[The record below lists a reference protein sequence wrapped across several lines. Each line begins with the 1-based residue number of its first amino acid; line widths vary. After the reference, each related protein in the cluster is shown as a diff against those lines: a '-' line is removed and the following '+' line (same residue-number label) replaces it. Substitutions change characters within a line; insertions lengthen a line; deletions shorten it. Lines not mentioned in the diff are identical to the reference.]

1 MWKKLLV
8 FAVVLVAAL
17 VALQFMM
24 NDEDSRK
31 TEQTEPSPQ
40 KPAED
45 DTQTVKPEEQ
55 ETENDGMAEMLAE
68 MSLEEKIGQMMF
80 AGISGTEM
88 SDSTNRLINSYHVGG
103 LIFYK
108 NNISSTS
115 QIISLQNEIRE
126 ANKGN
131 KWPLLLGVDQEGGRI
146 SRLPN
151 EVQNLPTSLAIGN
164 VNNPVY
170 AYEIGTLLGKE
181 VKAFG
186 FNLDFAPV
194 LDVNSN
200 ANNPVIGDRSFGDN
214 AEIVSRLGVETMKG
228 IKSEKV
234 IPVVKH
240 FPGHGDTAV
249 DSHLELPTVN
259 KNLEELKQLELLPFA
274 AAVENGADVV
284 MAAHI
289 LLPEIDPNYPSSM
302 SKVILTDML
311 RKQLGFN
318 GVIITDDMTMGAI
331 IDNYSIAQASVQSV
345 KAGSDIILVA
355 HEESNIEAAIN
366 ALKAAVKNGE
376 IKEERI
382 DESVARI
389 IRLKQKYNLDNA
401 KVANVNTVQLNKA
414 ISEVLNQY
422 N

>member
-1 MWKKLLV
+1 MWKRLLL
-8 FAVVLVAAL
+8 FGVVLVAAL
-17 VALQFMM
+17 MAVQFMM
-24 NDEDSRK
+24 SGNDANE
-31 TEQTEPSPQ
+31 TEP
-40 KPAED
+40 KTPAGD
-45 DTQTVKPEEQ
+45 DAQTVNPDNKEKEL
-55 ETENDGMAEMLAE
+55 DAVAEMLAD

-88 SDSTNRLINSYHVGG
+88 SDSTAHLINSYHVGG

-108 NNISSTS
+108 NNIASTS
-115 QIISLQNEIRE
+115 QIVTLQNEIRA
-126 ANKGN
+126 ANAGN
-131 KWPLLLGVDQEGGRI
+131 KLPLLLGVDQEGGRI

-151 EVQNLPTSLAIGN
+151 EVKNLPTSLAIGN
-164 VNNPVY
+164 VNNPAY
-170 AYEIGTLLGKE
+170 SYEIGTLLGKE

-186 FNLDFAPV
+186 FNLNFAPV

-200 ANNPVIGDRSFGDN
+200 PNNPVIGDRSFGDN
-214 AEIVSRLGVETMKG
+214 PEIVSRLGVETMKG
-228 IKSEKV
+228 MMAEDV

-240 FPGHGDTAV
+240 FPGHGDTSV

-259 KNLEELKQLELLPFA
+259 KSLAELEELELIPFQ

-289 LLPEIDPNYPSSM
+289 LLPKIDPDYPTSM
-302 SKVILTDML
+302 SKVVLTDML

-331 IDNYSIAQASVQSV
+331 ADNYSIAQAALQSV

-355 HEESNIEAAIN
+355 HGDSNIAATID
-366 ALKAAVKNGE
+366 ALKAAVEKGE

-382 DESVARI
+382 NESVARI
-389 IRLKQKYNLDNA
+389 IRLKQKYNLEDA
-401 KVANVNTVQLNKA
+401 AIPNVNVEELNQE
-414 ISEVLNQY
+414 ISTVLNQ
-422 N
+422 

>member
-1 MWKKLLV
+1 MWKKLLL
-8 FAVVLVAAL
+8 FGVVLVAAL
-17 VALQFMM
+17 LAVQFMM
-24 NDEDSRK
+24 SGNDANEA
-31 TEQTEPSPQ
+31 ELEPK
-40 KPAED
+40 KPAGD
-45 DTQTVKPEEQ
+45 SKQTVTPDKE
-55 ETENDGMAEMLAE
+55 ETELDAVAELLAE

-80 AGISGTEM
+80 AGISGTVM
-88 SDSTNRLINSYHVGG
+88 SDSTNNLINSYHVGG

-108 NNISSTS
+108 NNIASTS
-115 QIISLQNEIRE
+115 QIVTLQNEIRA
-126 ANKGN
+126 ANAGN
-131 KWPLLLGVDQEGGRI
+131 KLPLLLGVDQEGGRI
-146 SRLPN
+146 SRMPN
-151 EVQNLPTSLAIGN
+151 EVKNLPTSLAIGK
-164 VNNPVY
+164 VNNPAY
-170 AYEIGTLLGKE
+170 SYEIGTLLGQE

-186 FNLDFAPV
+186 FNLNFAPV

-200 ANNPVIGDRSFGDN
+200 PNNPVIGDRSFGDN
-214 AEIVSRLGVETMKG
+214 PEIVIRLGIETMKG
-228 IKSEKV
+228 IMKEEV

-240 FPGHGDTAV
+240 FPGHGDTSV

-259 KNLEELKQLELLPFA
+259 KSLAELEELELIPFQ

-289 LLPEIDPNYPSSM
+289 LLPKIDPDYPSSM
-302 SKVILTDML
+302 SKVVLTDML

-331 IDNYSIAQASVQSV
+331 ADNYSIAQAAVQSV

-355 HEESNIEAAIN
+355 HGDSNISATID
-366 ALKAAVKNGE
+366 ALIAAVESGE

-382 DESVARI
+382 NESVARI
-389 IRLKQKYNLDNA
+389 IRLKQKYNLEDS
-401 KVANVNTVQLNKA
+401 VVPSVNVEGLNRE